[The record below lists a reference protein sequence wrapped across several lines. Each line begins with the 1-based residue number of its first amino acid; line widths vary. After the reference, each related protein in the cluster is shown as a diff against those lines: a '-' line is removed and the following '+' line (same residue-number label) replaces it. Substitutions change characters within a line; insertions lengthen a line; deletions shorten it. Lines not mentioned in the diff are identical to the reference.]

1 MPDDA
6 RAPLP
11 FQVDLRG
18 VVDLLSRHIY
28 SGPRVYLRELLQNGR
43 DAVSARRAEDA
54 TAPVGRLEI
63 TAYAAATGG
72 PTSTD
77 GPTASALTPFRF
89 RDNGIGLTRDEAAE
103 LLATVGR
110 SSKRGDL
117 DELQRGDYL
126 GRFGIGLLSCF
137 MVADT
142 ITVRSRSARG
152 GPAIEWVGST
162 DGTFT
167 IQELDDTTTEATPI
181 GSEVVLAPRTGG
193 PQHDG
198 SLLGHG
204 AVLGLA
210 TSYGRFLDLDVDVV
224 DPANPAQPQRINVD
238 PVFRTPSET
247 PREELLAF
255 GAELLGSRPFDAIEI
270 VVPGTG
276 TRGTA
281 FVLPSPPPPGARQAS
296 RVYLGG
302 MLLSEQIDDLLP
314 DWAFFVRCIVDT
326 TGLRPTASREQLV
339 QDDALE
345 FTREAI
351 GASLR
356 RWILDLA
363 RSRPHRLQ
371 EFIGIHQLGIKA
383 IAVHDD
389 DLASAVVRWLPIET
403 SAGTMT
409 IDEHL
414 ERTGTIRYTATRD
427 EFRQIAAVVDPA
439 APIVN
444 GGYIYDQEI
453 LERLPALLDDVSVER
468 VTVADEL
475 DNLEP
480 PHLDDL
486 ALTSALEDRASR
498 VLDEVECRVSV
509 RRFRPDDLAALYVA
523 DPSVLRR
530 LERHRAAAVAP
541 GIWSQV
547 VGAVDS
553 FLSAATPTDDT
564 ATSAARLCLNWNSP
578 LVRRL
583 AALGDDL
590 VFDRSIQLLYVQA
603 LLAGH
608 RPLEARDRR
617 MLDSAMTDLIGL
629 SVGLDDKELP

>member
-1 MPDDA
+1 MPDHS

-43 DAVSARRAEDA
+43 DAVAARRADDP
-54 TAPVGRLEI
+54 TAPPGRLLI
-63 TAYAAATGG
+63 TPHVPPSGSEAG
-72 PTSTD
+72 S
-77 GPTASALTPFRF
+77 PFRF
-89 RDNGIGLTRDEAAE
+89 RDDGVGLTRDEAAE

-152 GPAIEWVGST
+152 GPAIEWIGDA

-167 IQELDDTTTEATPI
+167 IRELDDATTAAMPI
-181 GSEVVLAPRTGG
+181 GSEVVLDPRIDG
-193 PQHDG
+193 PLHDG

-204 AVLGLA
+204 TVLGLA
-210 TSYGRFLDLDVDVV
+210 TTFGRFLDLDVEVV
-224 DPANPAQPQRINVD
+224 DPSAPDHPVRINVD
-238 PVFRTPSET
+238 PVFRTAEAT
-247 PREELLAF
+247 TREALLAF
-255 GAELLGSRPFDAIEI
+255 GEDLLGTRPFDAVEI

-314 DWAFFVRCIVDT
+314 EWAFFVRCIVDT

-351 GASLR
+351 GATLR

-363 RSRPHRLQ
+363 RQRPHRLQ
-371 EFIGIHQLGIKA
+371 EFIGVHQLGIKA
-383 IAVHDD
+383 IAAHDD

-414 ERTGTIRYTATRD
+414 SQTGIIRYTASRD

-439 APIVN
+439 SPIVN
-444 GGYIYDQEI
+444 GGYVYDQEI
-453 LERLPALLDDVSVER
+453 LERLPHLIDGVRVER

-486 ALTSALEDRASR
+486 AATTALEDRASR
-498 VLDEVECRVSV
+498 VLAEVECRVSV
-509 RRFRPDDLAALYVA
+509 RRYRPDDLAALYVA

-530 LERHRAAAVAP
+530 LERHRAASVAP

-553 FLSAATPTDDT
+553 FLADAGPGGAEADT
-564 ATSAARLCLNWNSP
+564 AARLCLNWNAA

-583 AALGDDL
+583 ATLDDDL
-590 VFDRSIQLLYVQA
+590 VFERSIQLLYVQA

-617 MLDSAMTDLIGL
+617 MLDAAMTDLIGL
-629 SVGLDDKELP
+629 SVGLDDKELR

>member
-1 MPDDA
+1 MSDHP

-43 DAVSARRAEDA
+43 DAVSARRAEDED
-54 TAPVGRLEI
+54 APVGRIEI
-63 TAYAAATGG
+63 TAH
-72 PTSTD
+72 S
-77 GPTASALTPFRF
+77 ASADTPFRF
-89 RDNGIGLTRDEAAE
+89 RDNGVGLTRDEAAD

-167 IQELDDTTTEATPI
+167 IQELDAVASEATPI
-181 GSEVVLAPRTGG
+181 GSEVVLSPRTGG

-198 SLLGHG
+198 SLLGHRS
-204 AVLGLA
+204 VSGLA
-210 TSYGRFLDLDVDVV
+210 TSYGRFLDLDVDVI
-224 DPANPAQPQRINVD
+224 DPERPELPTRINVD
-238 PVFRTPSET
+238 PVFRTPAST
-247 PREELLAF
+247 PHDELLAF
-255 GAELLGSRPFDAIEI
+255 GEDLLGSRPFDAIEI

-281 FVLPSPPPPGARQAS
+281 FVLPTPPPPGARQAS

-302 MLLSEQIDDLLP
+302 MLLSEQVDDLLP

-351 GASLR
+351 GASLQ

-363 RSRPHRLQ
+363 RTRPHRLQ

-389 DLASAVVRWLPIET
+389 DLAGAVIRWLPIET
-403 SAGTMT
+403 SAGTTT
-409 IDEHL
+409 IEEHL
-414 ERTGTIRYTATRD
+414 ATTRTVRYTATRD

-444 GGYIYDQEI
+444 AGYLHDQEL
-453 LERLPALLDDVSVER
+453 LERLPDLIDGVTVER

-486 ALTSALEDRASR
+486 AITAALEDRGSR
-498 VLDEVECRVSV
+498 VLDDVECRVSV
-509 RRFRPDDLAALYVA
+509 RRYRPDDLAALYVA

-547 VGAVDS
+547 VGAVDT
-553 FLSAATPTDDT
+553 FLASTTPVGDAD
-564 ATSAARLCLNWNSP
+564 ASAARLCLNWNAA

-583 AALGDDL
+583 AALDDDL

-608 RPLEARDRR
+608 RPLQARDRR

-629 SVGLDDKELP
+629 SVGLDDKELR

>member
-1 MPDDA
+1 MSDDT

-43 DAVSARRAEDA
+43 DAVAARRAEDA
-54 TAPVGRLEI
+54 AAPVGLVTI
-63 TAYAAATGG
+63 TAYASEHDAPGD
-72 PTSTD
+72 D
-77 GPTASALTPFRF
+77 GTARPFRF
-89 RDNGIGLTRDEAAE
+89 QDNGIGLTRDEAAE

-152 GPAIEWVGST
+152 GPAIEWIGST

-167 IQELDDTTTEATPI
+167 IRELDERTTAETPI
-181 GSEVVLAPRTGG
+181 GSEVVLVPRDGG

-198 SLLGHG
+198 SLLAHG
-204 AVLGLA
+204 AVLGSA
-210 TSYGRFLDLDVDVV
+210 TAYGRFLDLDVDVV
-224 DPANPAQPQRINVD
+224 DPAHPDRPTRINVA
-238 PVFRTPSET
+238 PVFRSASST
-247 PREELLAF
+247 PREDLLAF
-255 GAELLGSRPFDAIEI
+255 GEELLGTRPFEAIEI

-281 FVLPSPPPPGARQAS
+281 FVLPTPPPPGARQAS

-326 TGLRPTASREQLV
+326 TGLHPTASREQLV
-339 QDDALE
+339 QDESLE

-351 GASLR
+351 GAALR

-403 SAGTMT
+403 SAGTVT
-409 IDEHL
+409 IEEHL
-414 ERTGTIRYTATRD
+414 ERTSTVRYTATRD
-427 EFRQIAAVVDPA
+427 EFRQIAAVVDPSS
-439 APIVN
+439 PIVN
-444 GGYIYDQEI
+444 AGFVYDQEI
-453 LERLPALLDDVSVER
+453 LERLPHLIDGVLVSR
-468 VTVADEL
+468 VAVADEL

-486 ALTSALEDRASR
+486 AVTSALEDRASR
-498 VLDEVECRVSV
+498 VLAEVECRVSV
-509 RRFRPDDLAALYVA
+509 RRYRPDDLSALYVA

-530 LERHRAAAVAP
+530 LERHRAASVAP

-547 VGAVDS
+547 VGTVDT
-553 FLSAATPTDDT
+553 FLQSADRNDDT
-564 ATSAARLCLNWNSP
+564 SPGAARLCLNWNAP

-583 AALGDDL
+583 ASLDDEL

-629 SVGLDDKELP
+629 SVGLDDKELR

>member
-43 DAVSARRAEDA
+43 DAVAARRAEDP
-54 TAPVGRLEI
+54 TAPSGALLI
-63 TAYAAATGG
+63 TPHMAGS
-72 PTSTD
+72 PD
-77 GPTASALTPFRF
+77 GAGSPFRF
-89 RDNGIGLTRDEAAE
+89 QDNGIGLTRDEAAE

-142 ITVRSRSARG
+142 ITVHSRSARG
-152 GPAIEWVGST
+152 GPAIEWIGHT

-167 IQELDDTTTEATPI
+167 IRELDERTTAARPI
-181 GSEVVLAPRTGG
+181 GSEVLLEPRLDG
-193 PQHDG
+193 PLHDG
-198 SLLGHG
+198 GLLGHG

-210 TSYGRFLDLDVDVV
+210 TSFGRYLDLDVDVV
-224 DPANPAQPQRINVD
+224 DPTTSTTTRVNVE
-238 PVFRTPSET
+238 PVFRTPATT

-255 GAELLGSRPFDAIEI
+255 GEELLGTRPFDAVEI
-270 VVPGTG
+270 VVPGTD

-302 MLLSEQIDDLLP
+302 MLLSEQVDDLLP

-351 GASLR
+351 GAALR

-363 RSRPHRLQ
+363 RQRPHRLQ
-371 EFIGIHQLGIKA
+371 EFIGVHQLGIKA
-383 IAVHDD
+383 IAAHDD
-389 DLASAVVRWLPIET
+389 DLATAVVRWLPIET

-414 ERTGTIRYTATRD
+414 SQTGVIRYTATRD

-439 APIVN
+439 SPIVN
-444 GGYIYDQEI
+444 GGYVYDQEI
-453 LERLPALLDDVSVER
+453 LERLPSLIDGVRVER

-486 ALTSALEDRASR
+486 ATTTALEDRASR

-509 RRFRPDDLAALYVA
+509 RRYRPDDLAALYVA

-553 FLSAATPTDDT
+553 FLAEAKPDDGDTT
-564 ATSAARLCLNWNSP
+564 AAARLCLNWNAA

-583 AALGDDL
+583 ATLGDDL
-590 VFDRSIQLLYVQA
+590 VFERSIQLLYVQA

-617 MLDSAMTDLIGL
+617 MLDAAMTDLIGL
-629 SVGLDDKELP
+629 SVGLDDKELR

>member
-1 MPDDA
+1 MPDHS

-43 DAVSARRAEDA
+43 DAVAARRAADPQ
-54 TAPVGRLEI
+54 APPGRLLI
-63 TAYAAATGG
+63 T
-72 PTSTD
+72 PHL
-77 GPTASALTPFRF
+77 PASPSEPGAPFRF
-89 RDNGIGLTRDEAAE
+89 RDDGIGLTRDEAAE

-137 MVADT
+137 MVADE
-142 ITVRSRSARG
+142 ITVRSRSAHG
-152 GPAIEWVGST
+152 GPAIEWIGDT

-167 IQELDDTTTEATPI
+167 IRELDEAETRAMPI
-181 GSEVVLAPRTGG
+181 GSEVVLEPRVDG
-193 PQHDG
+193 PLHDG
-198 SLLGHG
+198 SLLGH
-204 AVLGLA
+204 ATVLGLA
-210 TSYGRFLDLDVDVV
+210 TSYGRFLDLDVEVV
-224 DPANPAQPQRINVD
+224 DPTTPDQPVRINVE
-238 PVFRTPSET
+238 PVFRGTGSAS
-247 PREELLAF
+247 REALLAF
-255 GAELLGSRPFDAIEI
+255 GEGLLGVRPFDAVDI
-270 VVPGTG
+270 VVPGTD

-281 FVLPSPPPPGARQAS
+281 FVLPAPPPPGARQAS

-314 DWAFFVRCIVDT
+314 EWAFFVRCIVDT

-351 GASLR
+351 GAALR

-363 RSRPHRLQ
+363 RQRPHRLQ

-403 SAGTMT
+403 SAGTTT

-414 ERTGTIRYTATRD
+414 SHTDVVRYTASRD

-439 APIVN
+439 SPIVN
-444 GGYIYDQEI
+444 GGYVYDQEI
-453 LERLPALLDDVSVER
+453 LERLPGLIDGVRVER

-486 ALTSALEDRASR
+486 AATSALEDRASR
-498 VLDEVECRVSV
+498 VLEEVECRVSV
-509 RRFRPDDLAALYVA
+509 RRYRPDDLAALYVA

-530 LERHRAAAVAP
+530 LERHRAASVAP

-547 VGAVDS
+547 VGTVDS
-553 FLSAATPTDDT
+553 FLADAGRGGDGADAT
-564 ATSAARLCLNWNSP
+564 ARLCLNWNAA

-583 AALGDDL
+583 ATLGDDL
-590 VFDRSIQLLYVQA
+590 VFERSIQLLYVQA

-608 RPLEARDRR
+608 RPLAARDRR
-617 MLDSAMTDLIGL
+617 MLDAAMTDLIGL
-629 SVGLDDKELP
+629 SVGLDDKELR

>member
-1 MPDDA
+1 MPDHS

-43 DAVSARRAEDA
+43 DAVAARRAEDP
-54 TAPVGRLEI
+54 TAPPGRLLI
-63 TAYAAATGG
+63 TPHVPPSDSSEG
-72 PTSTD
+72 S
-77 GPTASALTPFRF
+77 PFRF
-89 RDNGIGLTRDEAAE
+89 RDDGIGLTRDEAAE

-137 MVADT
+137 MVADS

-152 GPAIEWVGST
+152 GPAIEWVGDT

-167 IQELDDTTTEATPI
+167 IRELDDATTTTMPI
-181 GSEVVLAPRTGG
+181 GSEVVLEPRIDG
-193 PQHDG
+193 PMHDG
-198 SLLGHG
+198 SLLGYG
-204 AVLGLA
+204 TVLGLA
-210 TSYGRFLDLDVDVV
+210 TTFGRFLDLDVEVV
-224 DPANPAQPQRINVD
+224 DPASSDQPVRINVD
-238 PVFRTPSET
+238 PVFRTAEATS
-247 PREELLAF
+247 REALLAF
-255 GAELLGSRPFDAIEI
+255 GEDLLGARPFDAVEI

-314 DWAFFVRCIVDT
+314 EWAFFVRCIVDT

-351 GASLR
+351 GAALR

-363 RSRPHRLQ
+363 RQRPHRLQ
-371 EFIGIHQLGIKA
+371 EFIGVHQLGIKA
-383 IAVHDD
+383 IAAHDD

-414 ERTGTIRYTATRD
+414 SHTGVIRYTGSRD
-427 EFRQIAAVVDPA
+427 EFRQIAAVVNPA
-439 APIVN
+439 SPIVN
-444 GGYIYDQEI
+444 GGYVYDQEI
-453 LERLPALLDDVSVER
+453 LERLPHLIDGVRVER

-486 ALTSALEDRASR
+486 AATTALEDRASR
-498 VLDEVECRVSV
+498 VLAEVECRVSV
-509 RRFRPDDLAALYVA
+509 RRYRPDDLAALYVA

-530 LERHRAAAVAP
+530 LERHRAASVAP

-553 FLSAATPTDDT
+553 FLADAGQGADTTD
-564 ATSAARLCLNWNSP
+564 SAARLCLNWNAS

-583 AALGDDL
+583 ATLDDDL
-590 VFDRSIQLLYVQA
+590 VFERTVQLLYVQA

-617 MLDSAMTDLIGL
+617 MLDTAMTDLIGL
-629 SVGLDDKELP
+629 SVGLDDKELR

>member
-1 MPDDA
+1 MPDHS

-43 DAVSARRAEDA
+43 DAVAARRADDP
-54 TAPVGRLEI
+54 TAPPGRLLI
-63 TAYAAATGG
+63 TPHVPPSGSEAG
-72 PTSTD
+72 S
-77 GPTASALTPFRF
+77 PFRF
-89 RDNGIGLTRDEAAE
+89 RDDGVGLTRDEAAE

-152 GPAIEWVGST
+152 GPAIEWIGDA

-167 IQELDDTTTEATPI
+167 IRELDDATTAAMPI
-181 GSEVVLAPRTGG
+181 GSEVVLDPRIDG
-193 PQHDG
+193 PLHDG

-204 AVLGLA
+204 TVLGLA
-210 TSYGRFLDLDVDVV
+210 TTFGRFLDLDVEVV
-224 DPANPAQPQRINVD
+224 DPSAPDHPVRINVD
-238 PVFRTPSET
+238 PVFQTAEAT
-247 PREELLAF
+247 TREALLAF
-255 GAELLGSRPFDAIEI
+255 GEDLLGTRPFDAIEI

-281 FVLPSPPPPGARQAS
+281 FVLSSPPPPGARQAS

-314 DWAFFVRCIVDT
+314 EWAFFVRCIVDT

-351 GASLR
+351 GATLR

-363 RSRPHRLQ
+363 RQRPHRLQ
-371 EFIGIHQLGIKA
+371 EFIGVHQLGIKA
-383 IAVHDD
+383 IAAHDD

-414 ERTGTIRYTATRD
+414 SQTGVIRYTASRD

-439 APIVN
+439 SPIVN
-444 GGYIYDQEI
+444 GGYVYDQEI
-453 LERLPALLDDVSVER
+453 LERLPHLIDGVRVER

-486 ALTSALEDRASR
+486 AATTALEDRASR
-498 VLDEVECRVSV
+498 VLAEVECRVSV
-509 RRFRPDDLAALYVA
+509 RRYRPDDLAALYVA

-530 LERHRAAAVAP
+530 LERHRAASVAP

-553 FLSAATPTDDT
+553 FLADAGPGGAEADT
-564 ATSAARLCLNWNSP
+564 AARLCLNWNAA

-583 AALGDDL
+583 ATLDDDL
-590 VFDRSIQLLYVQA
+590 VFERSIQLLYVQA

-617 MLDSAMTDLIGL
+617 MLDAAMTDLIGL
-629 SVGLDDKELP
+629 SVGLDDKELR